1 MMECHK
7 FAISVDIVRMQ
18 YTQYKFKFVIVLTPV
33 KQFGDD
39 LRRLACLIAGLQL
52 ISLSTRAFPR
62 P

>member
-7 FAISVDIVRMQ
+7 LAISVDIVRMQ
-18 YTQYKFKFVIVLTPV
+18 HTQYKFKFVIGLTPV

-39 LRRLACLIAGLQL
+39 LRRLVWLISGLQL
-52 ISLSTRAFPR
+52 ISLSTRAFTR